1 MVERKCAGPGSVSF
15 ILAEILAP
23 ASGSLLYASIISPSD
38 NALKLATMPA
48 NLNVIEQGAIDKFL
62 LRFFEKT
69 IETAGKVRPPN
80 FLGFP
85 L

>member
-23 ASGSLLYASIISPSD
+23 ASGSLLYASIISSSD

-48 NLNVIEQGAIDKFL
+48 IQPPRTE
-62 LRFFEKT
+62 
-69 IETAGKVRPPN
+69 AG
-80 FLGFP
+80 G
-85 L
+85 